1 MNRFKFK
8 DLATSLTTLVFLV
21 VGISG
26 VMLYFKIFNG
36 QVKELHEILGLLFVA
51 AVVLHLVANWKPMK
65 SYFKKKIFI
74 GVSLIVV
81 VISVIFIFQSTNG
94 GNDPKGLVLKS
105 VLDAPIK
112 SSLEVLRVDYES
124 AILKLTK
131 ENMQDIDKES
141 IAAIAKANKTSP
153 FKIIAI
159 ITGK

>member
-8 DLATSLTTLVFLV
+8 DLATSLTTLIFLV

-74 GVSLIVV
+74 RVSLIVV
-81 VISVIFIFQSTNG
+81 VISAIFIFQSANI

-105 VLDAPIK
+105 VVDAPIK
-112 SSLEVLRVDYES
+112 SSLEVLGVDYES
-124 AILKLTK
+124 AKLKLTK
-131 ENMQDIDKES
+131 ENIQNVDANS
-141 IAAIAKANKTSP
+141 IGDIAKANSASP

-159 ITGK
+159 ITAK